1 MADLVARRVEAFMP
15 KPDPKLVAGR
25 PHHLDATV
33 LSTPSLAISCA
44 AAPSRSARRSDHRR
58 SASASDSCRAAATAC
73 CSSRRRRP
81 MRA

>member
-44 AAPSRSARRSDHRR
+44 AAPSRSARRGRR
-58 SASASDSCRAAATAC
+58 SAAATRT
-73 CSSRRRRP
+73 S
-81 MRA
+81 